1 MDEKVKEL
9 HSRRP
14 LTTGRPP
21 PPDFAINKVAAVSK
35 AEMQKIYTVGHR
47 TVERW
52 WHDPDVIR
60 EEMQLKA
67 EMRDI
72 ARARVLGLTPLAV
85 DTLKSVMEGDHDPS
99 RVKAAEA
106 VLRISKVGDE
116 EAEMEVAEGSIE
128 EQART
133 VLATAAMILRDRGA
147 VEAAGLVEAEREKIL
162 PDSAMNVII
171 DVEVAD
177 E

>member
-1 MDEKVKEL
+1 MDEKREL

-21 PPDFAINKVAAVSK
+21 PPDFAINKAAAVSK
-35 AEMQKIYTVGHR
+35 AEMQKLYAVGHR

-52 WHDPDVIR
+52 WHDPDVLR
-60 EEMQLKA
+60 EEAELKA
-67 EMRDI
+67 EIRDI

-116 EAEMEVAEGSIE
+116 EAELEVAEGSIE

-133 VLATAAMILRDRGA
+133 VLATAAMILRGQGD
-147 VEAAGLVEAEREKIL
+147 VETAGLVEKARDKIL
-162 PDSAMNVII
+162 PDSALNVIESG
-171 DVEVAD
+171 EVVD